1 VKLEH
6 DGTFRVEDVEAGTYD
21 LQISVN
27 ERPLAPNTV
36 WLGGNSLGWAS
47 RDVNVPQMP
56 GGRSDEVLDLGSIP
70 LQPAKKMPDIKIGD
84 PAPAFRIE
92 ALDGKPLSLA
102 GYRGKYVLLDFW
114 ATWCGPCLAETP
126 HLKAVFDA
134 FGKDDRFVMVGL
146 SLDKTKDDPRQY
158 AVKQGL
164 GWMQGFL
171 GEWADGKL
179 PDAYGV
185 RGIPSIWL
193 IGPDGKVVAKD
204 LRGGQIKDA
213 VAKALA
219 QP

>member
-1 VKLEH
+1 
-6 DGTFRVEDVEAGTYD
+6 
-21 LQISVN
+21 
-27 ERPLAPNTV
+27 
-36 WLGGNSLGWAS
+36 
-47 RDVNVPQMP
+47 
-56 GGRSDEVLDLGSIP
+56 
-70 LQPAKKMPDIKIGD
+70 MPDIKIGD

-134 FGKDDRFVMVGL
+134 IGKDDRFVMVGL